1 MEKTEVCKPERMAWQ
16 RLLARGFVIAGGLFW
31 IVAAFAAWY
40 GFREAS
46 FVESVGGALNP
57 FLLTVLTFVIGWRF
71 ERLASVLLAVGAAG
85 IVTWGVLS
93 AWTSGLWTIMV
104 ATLIAPIAVAA
115 VLFYMASRM
124 ERVCAAPRRDS
135 DRAAAAGG
143 AV

>member
-16 RLLARGFVIAGGLFW
+16 RLLARASVIAGGLFW

-46 FVESVGGALNP
+46 FVQSVGGAINP
-57 FLLTVLTFVIGWRF
+57 LLLTILVFVVGWRY
-71 ERLASVLLAVGAAG
+71 ERIASVLLAISAVGL
-85 IVTWGVLS
+85 VVWGVLS

-104 ATLIAPIAVAA
+104 ATLIAPIVLAS
-115 VLFYMASRM
+115 VLFYLASRM
-124 ERVCAAPRRDS
+124 EKVCAVPGTGERTTAH
-135 DRAAAAGG
+135 

>member
-57 FLLTVLTFVIGWRF
+57 LLLTVLVFVVGWRF
-71 ERLASVLLAVGAAG
+71 ERAASLMLAVGGVGLA
-85 IVTWGVLS
+85 TWGILS
-93 AWTSGLWTIMV
+93 AWSAGLWTIMT
-104 ATLIAPIAVAA
+104 ATLIAPIIIAS
-115 VLFYMASRM
+115 VLFYLASRM
-124 ERVCAAPRRDS
+124 EKVCAVPGTGERTTAP
-135 DRAAAAGG
+135 GH

>member
-1 MEKTEVCKPERMAWQ
+1 MAWE

-57 FLLTVLTFVIGWRF
+57 FLLTVVTFVIGWRY
-71 ERLASVLLAVGAAG
+71 ERLASVLLAVGAVG
-85 IVTWGVLS
+85 ILAWGILS
-93 AWTSGLWTIMV
+93 AWSSGLWTIMV
-104 ATLIAPIAVAA
+104 ATLLAPIVIAS
-115 VLFYMASRM
+115 VLFYLASRM
-124 ERVCAAPRRDS
+124 EKVCAVPGAG
-135 DRAAAAGG
+135 DRTTAAGH